1 MFSWFSFVRPKLH
14 TLNLK
19 IWKFCESVDLLVNQ
33 FNGKNILGII
43 THVPYIK
50 ELNNEAS
57 GKKRENGNKI
67 QGIAEYKVF

>member
-1 MFSWFSFVRPKLH
+1 
-14 TLNLK
+14 
-19 IWKFCESVDLLVNQ
+19 
-33 FNGKNILGII
+33 LGII